1 MSHDPSRRRFL
12 ETVTVLGGATLAAA
26 TMGLAGCGGGSGG
39 GKARGSGGNRI
50 EELAKKQDPN
60 LDCTDTKGLWPAEVE
75 TRPENEYV
83 GRSPHKEKYCFNC
96 TNFIKPKQPGTC
108 GTCKN
113 VKGPIN
119 PLGYCKA
126 WTEAR
131 V

>member
-1 MSHDPSRRRFL
+1 MSHDPTRRRFL
-12 ETVTVLGGATLAAA
+12 ETLALLGTATLAAA
-26 TMGLAGCGGGSGG
+26 TTGLVGCGGGGGSARSSG
-39 GKARGSGGNRI
+39 RSRI
-50 EELAKKQDPN
+50 EDLAKKQDEN
-60 LDCTDTKGLWPAEVE
+60 LDCTDTKGLWPAEIE

-83 GRSPHKEKYCFNC
+83 ERSPHKEKYCFNC
-96 TNFIKPKQPGTC
+96 TNFIKPKQPRTC

-119 PLGYCKA
+119 PLGHCKA